1 MNFGITNDNTKY
13 LLLNNKP
20 IEEKLHVVAVV
31 SNPCNFKIRYKL
43 TNEFIKRMEK
53 EPNVILY
60 VVELVYNNQEFEIT
74 SADNKSNKHL
84 YNNKHSC
91 SNNYSTNQFNLLI
104 IRDQFK
110 NKPFLENRQSY
121 LIHK

>member
-60 VVELVYNNQEFEIT
+60 VVEIT
-74 SADNKSNKHL
+74 SDDNKSNKHL